1 MNTRP
6 DPADPLRDPL
16 PPRPTDPLR
25 EPPLRESPL
34 RESPLREPPLREE
47 DKTGHIRHTD
57 SRATTSSS
65 MLGLVAV
72 AAVIAILGAY
82 FFAGEEP
89 SPTPTPGEKSTIETP
104 K

>member
-16 PPRPTDPLR
+16 PPRPADPLR
-25 EPPLRESPL
+25 EPPLREP
-34 RESPLREPPLREE
+34 PLREPPLREE
-47 DKTGHIRHTD
+47 DKTGHMRRTE
-57 SRATTSSS
+57 SQSTTSSS

-82 FFAGEEP
+82 FFSGEQP
-89 SPTPTPGEKSTIETP
+89 SPSPTPGEKSTIETP